1 VRTGQ
6 SHRTLSGH
14 SGPITAL
21 QFDEVHVVSGSLDKS
36 IKVSQKAIFCS
47 LEKCMDMQSV
57 KVYILTLVHLNFRF
71 GTCEQDPSLICTH
84 TKVL

>member
-1 VRTGQ
+1 MKDCAIVRTGQ

-36 IKVSQKAIFCS
+36 IKVSQQRYMLA
-47 LEKCMDMQSV
+47 
-57 KVYILTLVHLNFRF
+57 
-71 GTCEQDPSLICTH
+71 
-84 TKVL
+84 